1 MSAAI
6 RYRPPGPIS
15 KAFMLSDAFV
25 RGIRGPF
32 GSGKSTAC
40 VFEIMRRARE
50 QPAGF
55 DGVRRSR
62 WAILRNTYPEL
73 RTTTIKTWH
82 QWFPESLGDW

>member
-1 MSAAI
+1 MSAPTI
-6 RYRPPGPIS
+6 RYRPPGPVS
-15 KAFMLSDAFV
+15 KAFMLDDSFV

-50 QPAGF
+50 QPPGF

-82 QWFPESLGDW
+82 